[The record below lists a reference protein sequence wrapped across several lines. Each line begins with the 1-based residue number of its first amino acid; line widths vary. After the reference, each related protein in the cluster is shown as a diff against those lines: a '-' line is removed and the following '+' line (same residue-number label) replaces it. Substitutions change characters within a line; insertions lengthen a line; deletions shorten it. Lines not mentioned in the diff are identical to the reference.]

1 MAIMITGGTGFLGSY
16 LTRHLAHEK
25 RIMGKDLIL
34 FDRYP
39 NKDRIA
45 DVLDQVADLFSQ
57 SKHCVRLRPVFRG
70 KVEGTRSP
78 ACSVLL
84 GQAHAI
90 RSCADCDGMCRALP
104 RPWPTTA
111 HPERSKNKSAV
122 RSVRSR
128 RYAPSTSGGRSTW
141 WCSESAQQT
150 SSGRRSD
157 TKPTV

>member
-57 SKHCVRLRPVFRG
+57 SNQCVRPRPVFRG

-111 HPERSKNKSAV
+111 HPERSKNQPAV
-122 RSVRSR
+122 QS
-128 RYAPSTSGGRSTW
+128 APSRHDARSA
-141 WCSESAQQT
+141 SSRLSARRLKESA
-150 SSGRRSD
+150 R
-157 TKPTV
+157 